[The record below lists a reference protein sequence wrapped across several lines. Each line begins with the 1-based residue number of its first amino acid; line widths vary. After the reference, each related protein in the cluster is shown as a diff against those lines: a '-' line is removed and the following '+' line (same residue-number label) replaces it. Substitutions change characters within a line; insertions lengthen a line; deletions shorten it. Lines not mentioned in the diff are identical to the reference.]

1 MTDHVTHFISHTT
14 VYRALN
20 VKQQRFSY
28 FPIVLCTFYWVYINV
43 TVQPRFHAAGA
54 RAQTKNP
61 FNERYHNI
69 WSGQQHNSYSGWQD
83 EDFKLCCLLLLKM
96 FSENR
101 FLASCLLT
109 TTVVPNSIHKLQMY
123 YNTFKRL
130 LNRFFIIVFCSRQQP
145 FYSTELDSTSE
156 TN

>member
-61 FNERYHNI
+61 LNDRYHNI

-109 TTVVPNSIHKLQMY
+109 KMAGVAGVDAGTKTCSN
-123 YNTFKRL
+123 FKGNWL
-130 LNRFFIIVFCSRQQP
+130 WTPCKC
-145 FYSTELDSTSE
+145 
-156 TN
+156 